1 MYCHL
6 NCGLLWSLILKE
18 YPFQITLVPKGNRII
33 VAEGRWPY
41 GIGSEPAATCT
52 SSRTSRWYMN
62 VTCTTAITPERK
74 QIKGIFAPDCF
85 NCSLQEHHFMR
96 EKRVV
101 HEPHDWFERDQHHV
115 HKQASHAQL
124 QWPHALL
131 YQIGQVGNKST
142 RLVRLQHALSRCTKK
157 DEQKAK
163 NQNYIE

>member
-6 NCGLLWSLILKE
+6 NCGLLLSLILKE
-18 YPFQITLVPKGNRII
+18 YPFQITLVPKFHSWRQ
-33 VAEGRWPY
+33 VTLCQY
-41 GIGSEPAATCT
+41 VIGSEPAATCT
-52 SSRTSRWYMN
+52 SSLERTSRWYMN

-96 EKRVV
+96 EKKQVV
-101 HEPHDWFERDQHHV
+101 HEPAWFKRDLRSQIICTTSV
-115 HKQASHAQL
+115 HKQACHAQL

-157 DEQKAK
+157 DEQ
-163 NQNYIE
+163 

>member
-18 YPFQITLVPKGNRII
+18 YPFQITLVPKFDRII
-33 VAEGRWPY
+33 AEGRWPY
-41 GIGSEPAATCT
+41 VIGSEPAATCT

-62 VTCTTAITPERK
+62 VTCTTAITPERE

-85 NCSLQEHHFMR
+85 NCSLQEYHFMR
-96 EKRVV
+96 EKKQVV
-101 HEPHDWFERDQHHV
+101 PEPDWFKRDLRSQIICTTSM
-115 HKQASHAQL
+115 HKQACHAQL

-157 DEQKAK
+157 DEQ
-163 NQNYIE
+163 